1 MKLLFI
7 FLFVCFLALIIS
19 FPLFNLLEF
28 KLQVSRT
35 LIWFLHSSPLSS
47 GPSKWSSNGHLIAQW
62 ELQGELTGSHVS
74 CHQMYV
80 HIQVFFQIIS
90 VNLHILWRQ
99 IKDLR
104 LRPWWWILV
113 DIWQM
118 NEWMNEKKWMNAWKV
133 PSIIRLCA
141 AAAAKL
147 LQSCPTLCDPIDGNP
162 LGSSVP
168 GILQARIGC
177 VRIYKYAH

>member
-1 MKLLFI
+1 MVSLYLYLNVAQAFKMTSFSPFKFWFKWFCKKAFTDISLYGSSDIQKCLLIDYIQLYIYIYIYMKLLFI

-35 LIWFLHSSPLSS
+35 LIWFLQFSLVIRSQQVVKQWILT
-47 GPSKWSSNGHLIAQW
+47 AQW

-74 CHQMYV
+74 CHQMYA

-104 LRPWWWILV
+104 LRPWWWTLV
-113 DIWQM
+113 DTWRM
-118 NEWMNEKKWMNAWKV
+118 NE
-133 PSIIRLCA
+133 
-141 AAAAKL
+141 
-147 LQSCPTLCDPIDGNP
+147 
-162 LGSSVP
+162 
-168 GILQARIGC
+168 
-177 VRIYKYAH
+177 